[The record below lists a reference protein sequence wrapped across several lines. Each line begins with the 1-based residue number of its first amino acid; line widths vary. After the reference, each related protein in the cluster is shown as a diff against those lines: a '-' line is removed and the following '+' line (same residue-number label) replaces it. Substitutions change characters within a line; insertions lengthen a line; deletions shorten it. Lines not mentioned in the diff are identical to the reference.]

1 MEYRQLTEYFVDQ
14 AENLAMAETELNHPI
29 LVGGDIGE
37 ASGITVPYA
46 PAGLAFAGGEEL
58 LALSLED
65 LIPDPGGDIV
75 IVNDTGQNIAV
86 VTDQSVADAGIAG
99 QHLTDSGFDVS
110 GFAFCT
116 FESGVTVFY
125 PSTQK
130 LLVTAEAQA

>member
-1 MEYRQLTEYFVDQ
+1 MDQ
-14 AENLAMAETELNHPI
+14 AENLAMAETELDHPI

-37 ASGITVPYA
+37 ATGSGSPFA
-46 PAGLAFAGGEEL
+46 PVGLLPPGSGEEV

-75 IVNDTGQNIAV
+75 IVNDTGQDIAV
-86 VTDQSVADAGIAG
+86 VTDLSVADAGIAG

-130 LLVTAEAQA
+130 LLVTAEV